1 MKTTTARL
9 ALPALATLLALPLGG
24 CKLPYQILSK
34 LVAPKPTPTPTPP
47 PAKPVAAEYLEIRDE
62 RARGEGLGATATVSV
77 EIPSMKNGD
86 VAAARVVP
94 TRIVDDLGTSL
105 LPEKPEEAYF
115 ESPRGDAGQPLVL
128 VVKMK
133 NAPRKAKLLKEVT
146 ADAEL
151 YTPALDPSALVTIP
165 KFLGEAGKP
174 VVNPVL
180 KAAGV
185 EIAIL
190 SPAQVEAEWKAY
202 GEKKRAEAKAMGI
215 DAEAVDRVVKIEEE
229 SFLGSSWVHAWLKV
243 TDPNGRV
250 HDYVFV
256 YSSGVVEGANLSN
269 EHGFVGLSA
278 QGGEAGP
285 DWGLQV
291 RLRTPKTHQRVT
303 FTVRDVELP

>member
-1 MKTTTARL
+1 MKRTPVSL
-9 ALPALATLLALPLGG
+9 ALAAALLAAPTAG

-190 SPAQVEAEWKAY
+190 SPAQVEAERKAY

-256 YSSGVVEGANLSN
+256 NSSGEVEGANLSN

>member
-1 MKTTTARL
+1 MKRTPVSL
-9 ALPALATLLALPLGG
+9 ALAAALLAAPTAG

-62 RARGEGLGATATVSV
+62 RARGEGLGSTATVSV

-190 SPAQVEAEWKAY
+190 SPAQVEAERKAY

-256 YSSGVVEGANLSN
+256 NSSGEVEGANLSN